1 MTRGI
6 LLDPRVRRWAM
17 FVLLM
22 AAMLMVFAGT
32 TFLASSLYPPVRAR
46 PETNPAGTTFL
57 ESGLSMPWG
66 FIIYWGICA
75 WLTMAALMLAL
86 WDMLLLRIEA
96 RRERRRLEQEL
107 AKKEEDDE

>member
-1 MTRGI
+1 MLRTIILVTRGI

-22 AAMLMVFAGT
+22 AALVMLFAGS
-32 TFLASSLYPPVRAR
+32 TFLAGSLGRSL
-46 PETNPAGTTFL
+46 GFL
-57 ESGLSMPWG
+57 
-66 FIIYWGICA
+66 IYWFICA

-86 WDMLLLRIEA
+86 WDLLLLRIAA

-107 AKKEEDDE
+107 AKKKSENEE